1 MPEESKETGGFVA
14 HDFRRKSSVLYLC
27 EGAACGRRVSA
38 LPGGEAENCRTR
50 WGCTASAASGVS
62 LRRPGA
68 EGYTAS
74 DELICRMDRSLRA
87 S

>member
-38 LPGGEAENCRTR
+38 LPGGGAESCRTR
-50 WGCTASAASGVS
+50 
-62 LRRPGA
+62 
-68 EGYTAS
+68 
-74 DELICRMDRSLRA
+74 
-87 S
+87 